1 LSLKRCAW
9 AQTPAMIEY
18 HDREWGVP
26 VHDDRRLFEFLVLEG
41 AQAGLSWETILRKRA
56 GYRAA
61 FAEFDP
67 AKVARFGE
75 RRVATLMRDAA
86 IVRNE
91 AKIRAAIGNAR
102 IVLALQDECG
112 SLDAYFWR
120 FVDGKP
126 IVTARRRAAA
136 AAQTPLSKEI
146 SRDLLRR
153 GMRFVGPTIVYAFM
167 QAVGM
172 VNDHR
177 ADCFRYADLKAGR
190 RLVARAR
197 RTNAR

>member
-1 LSLKRCAW
+1 LIA
-9 AQTPAMIEY
+9 Y

-26 VHDDRRLFEFLVLEG
+26 VHDDRKLFEFLVLEG

-61 FAEFDP
+61 FARFDP

-75 RRVATLMRDAA
+75 RQVTALRRNAA

-91 AKIRAAIGNAR
+91 LKIRSAIGNAR
-102 IVLALQDECG
+102 AILAIQAEFD
-112 SLDAYFWR
+112 SFDAYLWR

-126 IVTARRRAAA
+126 IVAARRRAALPA
-136 AAQTPLSKEI
+136 ETPLSQKL
-146 SRDLLRR
+146 SRELQAR
-153 GMRFVGPTIVYAFM
+153 GLRFVGPTIVYSFM

-172 VNDHR
+172 VNDHQR
-177 ADCFRYADLKAGR
+177 DCFRYRELI
-190 RLVARAR
+190 
-197 RTNAR
+197 

>member
-1 LSLKRCAW
+1 
-9 AQTPAMIEY
+9 MIEY

-26 VHDDRRLFEFLVLEG
+26 VHDDRKLFEFLVLEG

-61 FAEFDP
+61 FARFDP

-75 RRVATLMRDAA
+75 RQVTALRRNAA

-91 AKIRAAIGNAR
+91 LKIRSAIGNAR
-102 IVLALQDECG
+102 ALLALQDEFD
-112 SLDAYFWR
+112 SFDAYLWR

-126 IVTARRRAAA
+126 IVSARRRAAPPA
-136 AAQTPLSKEI
+136 ETALSRKL
-146 SRDLLRR
+146 SRELQAR
-153 GMRFVGPTIVYAFM
+153 GMRFVGPTIVYSFM

-172 VNDHR
+172 VNDHQR
-177 ADCFRYADLKAGR
+177 DCFRYREL
-190 RLVARAR
+190 L
-197 RTNAR
+197 